1 MGDIPKP
8 PTVLI
13 DKSKDLNDRFYLIL
27 NEVVKTYPS
36 AILHPDVYSKYDNR
50 QKNDALY
57 KANLNAL
64 HTLQNEYFLYK
75 NEVVSASQN
84 MLQSVAD
91 IDAQITILEN
101 KNKVLNVEF
110 DNLKS
115 NSYSAEGLFDDAQIT
130 RNQLLVSNFILFGV
144 ICSGGFLFYKKIKG

>member
-57 KANLNAL
+57 KANLDAL

-144 ICSGGFLFYKKIKG
+144 ICSGGFLFYKKIKA

>member
-8 PTVLI
+8 PMVLI

-36 AILHPDVYSKYDNR
+36 ANLHPDVYSKYDNR

-57 KANLNAL
+57 TSNLAEL

-75 NEVVSASQN
+75 NEVVRASQN
-84 MLQSVAD
+84 MLQTVAD
-91 IDAQITILEN
+91 LDAQITILEN
-101 KNKVLNVEF
+101 KNKVLNVQF

-130 RNQLLVSNFILFGV
+130 RNQLLISNFILFGV
-144 ICSGGFLFYKKIKG
+144 ICTGGVMFYKKIIA

>member
-1 MGDIPKP
+1 MGDIPKTP
-8 PTVLI
+8 KVLI

-36 AILHPDVYSKYDNR
+36 ATLHPEVYSKYDNR
-50 QKNDALY
+50 QKNNALY
-57 KANLNAL
+57 TSNLAAL
-64 HTLQNEYFLYK
+64 HELQNEYFLYK
-75 NEVVSASQN
+75 NEVVRASQN

-91 IDAQITILEN
+91 MDAQITILEN

-130 RNQLLVSNFILFGV
+130 RNQLLISNFILFGV
-144 ICSGGFLFYKKIKG
+144 ICSGGVMFYKKIIA

>member
-8 PTVLI
+8 PMVLI

-36 AILHPDVYSKYDNR
+36 ANLHPDVYSKYDNR

-57 KANLNAL
+57 TSNLAEL

-75 NEVVSASQN
+75 NEVVRASQN
-84 MLQSVAD
+84 MLQTVAD
-91 IDAQITILEN
+91 LDAQITILEN
-101 KNKVLNVEF
+101 KNKVLNVQF

-130 RNQLLVSNFILFGV
+130 RNQLLISNFILFGV
-144 ICSGGFLFYKKIKG
+144 ICTGGVMFYKKIIE

>member
-8 PTVLI
+8 PMVLI

-36 AILHPDVYSKYDNR
+36 ANLHPDVYSKYDNR

-57 KANLNAL
+57 TSNLAEL

-75 NEVVSASQN
+75 IEVVRASQN
-84 MLQSVAD
+84 MLQTVAD
-91 IDAQITILEN
+91 LDAQITILEN
-101 KNKVLNVEF
+101 KNKVLNVQF

-130 RNQLLVSNFILFGV
+130 RNQLLISNFILFGV
-144 ICSGGFLFYKKIKG
+144 ICTGGVMFYKKIIA

>member
-57 KANLNAL
+57 KANLDAL